1 MGEGRIRGASA
12 AQGVGQ
18 DLVESAVLEH
28 IQGNAL
34 AADELPDQELLN
46 VQQTAAD
53 LLQIGFA
60 QRFAAR
66 GLGLV
71 GVKGKHG
78 NLLGVGGHGVNPGI
92 RPCEFMLRA
101 IAGGSC
107 DR

>member
-1 MGEGRIRGASA
+1 MLTG
-12 AQGVGQ
+12 
-18 DLVESAVLEH
+18 DLVRSRLY
-28 IQGNAL
+28 QRN
-34 AADELPDQELLN
+34 DELQIEWLDSN
-46 VQQTAAD
+46 NTHWQQTAAD

-101 IAGGSC
+101 IAGGAC